1 MQSNVNWFLVPF
13 AVVLFV
19 RHFQWDFHWH
29 ARAFSL
35 PPEMR
40 RIKSVK
46 WLSLHSSTAKI
57 KFQLNLTRL
66 SAMWSIFHSLFYPI
80 GDVNISTKYSFSLW
94 RLLQVKKRADAKNY
108 KFEISIA
115 VHSNMLVLTQSM
127 CINFYLKIH
136 WNHTYF
142 VPMEYLRLAN
152 TQTAAEMTFGFHFLC
167 CTMQNSVHY
176 GMEGFS
182 RTRLSTENG
191 RKNLEIHSEWL
202 RFRMLRNSRHNG
214 VATNGNLGFWK
225 CADFCDCVYDGN
237 DFGSPHLISISQKI
251 ICIHLA
257 LELTIFKWIVL
268 CDDENWM
275 RNFLW
280 FGTQAKRWFY

>member
-13 AVVLFV
+13 AVVLFD

-46 WLSLHSSTAKI
+46 SVIITFIDSENQI
-57 KFQLNLTRL
+57 PIEFD
-66 SAMWSIFHSLFYPI
+66 SAI
-80 GDVNISTKYSFSLW
+80 GDVVNFPLTFLSHWWCKYLNKIFFFS
-94 RLLQVKKRADAKNY
+94 VTITASEKRADAKNY

-257 LELTIFKWIVL
+257 LELTIFRWIVL